1 MTIFSVDTSYTMTDG
16 DNYNFFTGYK
26 QQPWPAASWS
36 EMYRFEKGDKATGYI
51 YNKNGSNSAKW
62 IDETKT
68 LNWAVAAFSPSAVV
82 TVFALLASTMY

>member
-1 MTIFSVDTSYTMTDG
+1 MTDG